1 MIEVIEA
8 GKSLDDFIRF
18 PFILYRKDPL
28 FVPQLNREMK
38 VHFSAEN
45 PFFRHARAKYFMAL
59 KDGRPAGRIISFV
72 DDRHNEYHHERTGF
86 FGFFECIND
95 GEVSRA
101 LFENAERYLKAEGM
115 AAMRGPM
122 NFSTNEECGFL
133 FEGFGEPPIIMMPYN
148 PRYYNDLS
156 EQYGLKKVKDLFAYI
171 YKVVER
177 LPEKV
182 HRVAALTEKR
192 GITVRPINMKDFGA
206 EMGIFREVYHSA
218 WEKNWGFV
226 PMTDGELEYA
236 SDRLKQIIVPEMTLI
251 AEKDG
256 QPAGFM
262 GLIPDFNFVL
272 KHMNGR
278 LNPLSIARA
287 LYYSRR
293 IKDLRVMLLGIKKEF
308 RNRGVEALMFREGYK
323 PILKGNYGRVE
334 FSWILE
340 DNIPVQRTIEMIGGE
355 LYKKYRIYEK
365 PVS

>member
-8 GKSLDDFIRF
+8 GKSLGDFIHV

-38 VHFSAEN
+38 VHFSAKN
-45 PFFRHARAKYFMAL
+45 PFFLHARAKYLLAV

-72 DDRHNEYHHERTGF
+72 DEHHNELHKERTGF

-95 GEVSRA
+95 EEVSRA
-101 LFENAERYLKAEGM
+101 LFGAAEQFLKEEGM
-115 AAMRGPM
+115 DSMRGPM
-122 NFSTNEECGFL
+122 SFSTNEECGFL
-133 FEGFGEPPIIMMPYN
+133 FEGFDEPPMIMMPYN
-148 PRYYNDLS
+148 PLYYNDLS
-156 EQYGLKKVKDLFAYI
+156 EKYGLKKAKDLFAYI
-171 YKVVER
+171 YEAGES

-192 GITVRPINMKDFGA
+192 GIKVRPINMKKFGA
-206 EMGIFREVYHSA
+206 EMRIFREVYHSA
-218 WEKNWGFV
+218 WEKNWGFI
-226 PMTDGELEYA
+226 PMTEEELEYA
-236 SDRLKQIIVPEMTLI
+236 AGRLKQIVIPEMTII

-256 QPAGFM
+256 QPVGFM
-262 GLIPDFNFVL
+262 GIIPDFNFVL
-272 KHMNGR
+272 RYMKGK
-278 LNPLSIARA
+278 LNPLSLARA
-287 LYYSRR
+287 LYYSRK
-293 IKDLRVMLLGIKKEF
+293 IKDLRVMLLGIKREF

-323 PILKGNYGRVE
+323 PILKGNYRRVE

-365 PVS
+365 PVA